1 MKNNIDYQQVANELE
16 KERIKIIQSLNHD
29 DIISGIEK
37 IIGYAKNI
45 PVKDIGKGGQVVSIK
60 EEMKQKELVY
70 LAAIIERIK
79 QNFYSST
86 EGMYIDIS
94 LTISGLIIN
103 ITHLPLSEIQN

>member
-1 MKNNIDYQQVANELE
+1 MKNNIDYKQVAQELE

-37 IIGYAKNI
+37 IIGYAKDI
-45 PVKDIGKGGQVVSIK
+45 PVKDFEKDHQIISKRD
-60 EEMKQKELVY
+60 EEKQEHLKTLEVL
-70 LAAIIERIK
+70 IERIK
-79 QNFYSST
+79 QNSYNNE

-94 LTISGLIIN
+94 LTISELIIN